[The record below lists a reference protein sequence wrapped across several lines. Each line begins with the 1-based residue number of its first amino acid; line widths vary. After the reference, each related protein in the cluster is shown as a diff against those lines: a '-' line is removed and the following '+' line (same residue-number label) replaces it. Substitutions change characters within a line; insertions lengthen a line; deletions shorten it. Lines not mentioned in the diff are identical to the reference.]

1 MLKLT
6 LETHQLWAYTC
17 SCCARVNPNP
27 NTHLCTRYVHVHAE
41 IIHRL
46 PVMSHNN
53 FRRISNLPFIWN
65 IIEIIVCQQLFL
77 IYWTVLTNSN
87 QDPWPPPP
95 KKKKK
100 NSVRSHCC
108 SWHSWTHRF
117 IGKLVW
123 APGYYPVLVQI
134 LFQRQDLIFGN
145 VTSKQISM
153 TCGVPQESLSPPV
166 TLIAVLKTTVK

>member
-95 KKKKK
+95 KKKKRILLDLTAALDTVGHTVLLENWSGLPATILSWCRSYFK
-100 NSVRSHCC
+100 DRVLFLAMLLPSKSAWPVEYHRSH
-108 SWHSWTHRF
+108 
-117 IGKLVW
+117 L
-123 APGYYPVLVQI
+123 APQ
-134 LFQRQDLIFGN
+134 
-145 VTSKQISM
+145 
-153 TCGVPQESLSPPV
+153 
-166 TLIAVLKTTVK
+166 